1 MTAPVPPPPA
11 RPADGKS
18 SASCRFLP
26 SDCLTEKKKNWTRM
40 LRQIFIIFIFV
51 PCLPLPFCTLQRPPD
66 PSETEPASCEHR
78 PALISPLPR
87 KIPVTEGSPRISQGW
102 GGSPAALQEAAGFVS
117 SHGGVPVACTPLR
130 LSSGAS
136 AVGGKPSPSRPSLL
150 GEAHCQARSGD
161 QHPLGLRPRILAR
174 GII

>member
-117 SHGGVPVACTPLR
+117 SHGGVPVACTPSVCPRGPPQWVGNPLR
-130 LSSGAS
+130 
-136 AVGGKPSPSRPSLL
+136 VGPPCLEKLTARHGL
-150 GEAHCQARSGD
+150 GTSIH
-161 QHPLGLRPRILAR
+161 
-174 GII
+174 